1 MFSSDGRTLVSR
13 PFDGEIKLWDVASG
27 QALRAIKIA
36 DRHAITLSPDCQ
48 VLACEAKSSSE
59 SVNLW
64 DLHTGQ
70 WLRALEANSY
80 WVVLTAAFSPDGRIL
95 ATGLEPWPETY
106 EYSECRE
113 TAALWDVASGRE
125 LRLLE
130 GDLPGRLGPGAV
142 FSVAFS
148 PDGLT
153 LASGARGR
161 TIKLWDIV
169 TGARRRTLSGLD
181 GEVSTMAFS
190 PDGWTLAS
198 GDENGTAALWNLAAD
213 RKPHKLKGHNGT
225 VTSVAFSP
233 DGQLLASGSGDKT
246 IKLWDTWAGG
256 REQHTL
262 AGHWGPVTSVAF
274 LPDSLTLASQ
284 SEDRTVKIWDWATG
298 RELRSFD
305 LAG

>member
-161 TIKLWDIV
+161 TIKLWDI
-169 TGARRRTLSGLD
+169 
-181 GEVSTMAFS
+181 
-190 PDGWTLAS
+190 
-198 GDENGTAALWNLAAD
+198 
-213 RKPHKLKGHNGT
+213 
-225 VTSVAFSP
+225 
-233 DGQLLASGSGDKT
+233 
-246 IKLWDTWAGG
+246 WAGG